1 MARLKA
7 ENNNSGSNSVKNT
20 INIALI
26 SLASVGLPAHAETL
40 CQRISDNYAATG
52 YWSRDC
58 GPEPGKPYA
67 AELKKDCA
75 QTAQQIAARPG
86 ASWNSEFG
94 WVLDWQCEAADKI

>member
-1 MARLKA
+1 MK
-7 ENNNSGSNSVKNT
+7 KT
-20 INIALI
+20 IKCVLI
-26 SLASVGLPAHAETL
+26 GVGLAGLSAVSHAETL
-40 CQRISDNYAATG
+40 CQRISDNYAYTG

-75 QTAQQIAARPG
+75 QTARQIAARPG

-94 WVLDWQCEAADKI
+94 WAAESQCAQFDNIAAEFVDK